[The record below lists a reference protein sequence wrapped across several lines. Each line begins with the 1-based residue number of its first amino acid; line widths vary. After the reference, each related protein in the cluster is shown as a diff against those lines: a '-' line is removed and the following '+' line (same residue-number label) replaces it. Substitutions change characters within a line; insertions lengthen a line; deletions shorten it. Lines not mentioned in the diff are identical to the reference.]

1 MTQEIKH
8 DPINHPA
15 HYAGIAAGIECI
27 DITRH
32 LPYALGCAVKYLW
45 RAGKKDPAKK
55 LEDIEKALWYIEE
68 YLDHRVAAGHIRP
81 AAAAVFAL
89 LPIQDIAEDLNG
101 CRWSIIGSIIRGDF
115 MLAKTSLV
123 AWIRE
128 EKGIAVAA
136 GDAAGAIVRR
146 VAGEVKP

>member
-1 MTQEIKH
+1 MTI

-27 DITRH
+27 DIARH
-32 LPYALGCAVKYLW
+32 LPFSIGNAVKYLW
-45 RAGKKDPAKK
+45 RAGKKDPAKT
-55 LEDIEKALWYIEE
+55 LEDLEKAEWYIWD
-68 YLDHRVAAGHIRP
+68 YLDHRVVAADLFP

-89 LPIQDIAEDLNG
+89 LPIQDIAEDLND

-128 EKGIAVAA
+128 EKEIAAAA
-136 GDAAGAIVRR
+136 GDAAGAIGLSI
-146 VAGEVKP
+146 AGEVKP

>member
-1 MTQEIKH
+1 MTREIKH

-32 LPYALGCAVKYLW
+32 LPFTLGNAVKYLW

-55 LEDIEKALWYIEE
+55 LEDLEKAKWYIWD
-68 YLDHRVAAGHIRP
+68 YLDHRVVAADLFT

-89 LPIQDIAEDLNG
+89 LPIQDIAEDLND
-101 CRWSIIGSIIRGDF
+101 CRWAIIGSIIQGNF
-115 MLAKTSLV
+115 MLALDDISI
-123 AWIRE
+123 WIRE
-128 EKGIAVAA
+128 EKEIAAAA
-136 GDAAGAIVRR
+136 GDAAGAIGLSI
-146 VAGEVKP
+146 AGEVKP